1 MPYLFRRPNP
11 HTIEALERIGV
22 AVRHARRTQ
31 YLSQRVLGRLAGVDQ
46 GSISR
51 IENGLAPGMRLE
63 YLARIVAVLGP
74 LTVGPSLESQRLD
87 ALLGINRESNDEPE
101 RRDEELEP

>member
-11 HTIEALERIGV
+11 RTVEALERIGA
-22 AVRHARRTQ
+22 AVRHARRAQ
-31 YLSQRVLGRLAGVDQ
+31 YLSQRVLGGLAGVDQ

-74 LTVGPSLESQRLD
+74 LSVGPSLESQRLD
-87 ALLGINRESNDEPE
+87 VLLGTNRESVDEPGQG
-101 RRDEELEP
+101 DDELEP